1 MTALTLL
8 INNTVTDSAVNN
20 IGTNWIAVEP
30 TLDNFIFSQ
39 GGGTVVNGQP
49 LPSEAL
55 LNRYAVQLDDTNN
68 VIVPK
73 YFLADASANLLKEVK
88 LAGNQNKRYVF
99 AASFD
104 GATATEPSLECWD
117 NISMDTILSPALGAG
132 TPSVSWYKGVVTT
145 LGLPGADWVGIALA
159 SDNVSHKLF
168 LNNGAGALTGAGILY
183 FNFKIVIP
191 GGYLTPALHT
201 PIMAIIYATN

>member
-39 GGGTVVNGQP
+39 GGGTVVDGQP
-49 LPSEAL
+49 IPSESL

-73 YFLADASANLLKEVK
+73 YFLSDASANLLKEVK

-132 TPSVSWYKGVVTT
+132 TPSVSWYKGIVTT
-145 LGLPGADWVGIALA
+145 TGLPGADWIGTTLA
-159 SDNVSHKLF
+159 GDGVSNKLF
-168 LNNGAGALTGAGILY
+168 LNNGSGALTGASILY

-191 GGYLTPALHT
+191 GGYLTPAIHT